1 MKQKIAT
8 SKDSLL
14 HPNSDHGINVIT
26 ACLFIVGEI
35 AGSGVLALP
44 EAMKMTGWL
53 GVFVMIIVCTVS
65 AYSGVLLGRSWI
77 LLEDADDSLKNVT
90 TRNPY
95 PLIGERAWGSIGK
108 TISVISQVI
117 QLYGGSIVS
126 LLLSAEMMQSLF
138 TPIFPSLLTHISF
151 CEWIVIMAIFL
162 LPFSFF
168 GSPVD
173 FWPIAFF
180 AMSST
185 AIASVLIVIV
195 ILTQDQHGLVL
206 TPSLDETTSASSPS
220 TSSSSFAVSAGSVLL
235 GIGSMNFAFSGASCM
250 PTIQNDMKNKR
261 RFGTAVVLAY
271 IILMMIYLP
280 VSVVGYQF
288 FGNDIKS
295 SVIRNLTPSPLVK
308 VIEVLIAVHV
318 LCSYLILL
326 NPVNLNVENVM
337 GISHCKY
344 L

>member
-1 MKQKIAT
+1 MKEKKIAS

-14 HPNSDHGINVIT
+14 HPSRDHGINVIT

-44 EAMKMTGWL
+44 EALKMTGWT
-53 GVFVMIIVCTVS
+53 GVLIMVIVCTAS

-77 LLEDADDSLKNVT
+77 FLEDSDSSLKDVT

-95 PLIGERAWGSIGK
+95 ALIGERAWGVFGK
-108 TISVISQVI
+108 TVSVVSQVI
-117 QLYGGSIVS
+117 QLFGGSIVS
-126 LLLSAEMMQSLF
+126 LLLSAEMMQSLL
-138 TPIFPSLLTHISF
+138 TPLLPSILNHISF
-151 CEWIVIMAIFL
+151 CEWIVIMSVFL

-185 AIASVLIVIV
+185 AFASVLIVIA
-195 ILTQDQHGLVL
+195 ILTQDHSGLIPSPDETITTMN
-206 TPSLDETTSASSPS
+206 TPSSSE
-220 TSSSSFAVSAGSVLL
+220 SSSFSVSIGSLLL
-235 GIGSMNFAFSGASCM
+235 GVGSMNFAFSGASCM

-271 IILMMIYLP
+271 ILLMMIYLP

-288 FGNDIKS
+288 FGNDVKS
-295 SVIRNLTPSPLVK
+295 SVIRNLHATPIVK

-326 NPVNLNVENVM
+326 NPVNLNFENLL
-337 GISHCKY
+337 GTSHCE
-344 L
+344 